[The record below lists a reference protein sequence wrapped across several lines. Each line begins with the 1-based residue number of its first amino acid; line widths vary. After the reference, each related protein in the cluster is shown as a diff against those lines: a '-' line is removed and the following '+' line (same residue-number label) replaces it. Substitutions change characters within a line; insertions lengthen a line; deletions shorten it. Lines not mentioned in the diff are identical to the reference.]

1 MHLAPLR
8 ICPQMCYP
16 VKMSVCTRRATKME
30 WGLGGKEH
38 EERHRRQVE
47 HKGCGRRKMG
57 HEGFKSWF

>member
-1 MHLAPLR
+1 
-8 ICPQMCYP
+8 
-16 VKMSVCTRRATKME
+16 ME